1 MHRTPGIAT
10 PIIALAG
17 YGVGFMLRAMAPA
30 PIQTDAVAVIFSAQ
44 RSADDE
50 SGYAAAAVEM
60 ELLAADQPGYLGIE
74 SARGADGF
82 GVTVSYW
89 TDDAAALAWRDHPLH
104 SAIRERGRAFW
115 YDRYRITVARVTR
128 GYGWTRG

>member
-1 MHRTPGIAT
+1 
-10 PIIALAG
+10 
-17 YGVGFMLRAMAPA
+17 MLHAMSSAPA
-30 PIQTDAVAVIFSAQ
+30 PLPVPIQADAVAVIFSAQ
-44 RSADDE
+44 RSAGDE

-60 ELLAADQPGYLGIE
+60 ERLAADQPGYLGIE

-89 TDDAAALAWRDHPLH
+89 ADDAAAQAWRDHPLH
-104 SAIRERGRAFW
+104 AAIRERGRAFW

-128 GYGWTRG
+128 GYGWARE